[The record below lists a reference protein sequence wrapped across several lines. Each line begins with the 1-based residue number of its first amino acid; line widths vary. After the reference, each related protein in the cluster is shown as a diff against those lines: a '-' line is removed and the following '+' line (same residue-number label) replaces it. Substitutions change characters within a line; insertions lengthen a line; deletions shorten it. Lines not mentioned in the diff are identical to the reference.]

1 MKKTRNSLYC
11 GFKGPSAVCRKSR
24 ILDLI
29 YRRGQILAYHLL
41 HLNNETCK
49 NTATSCDTGCTVVSD
64 IICTTVYLYATV
76 Y

>member
-1 MKKTRNSLYC
+1 MNVKTKDSLYC

-41 HLNNETCK
+41 HPNNKTCN
-49 NTATSCDTGCTVVSD
+49 NTATSGCTVVSD
-64 IICTTVYLYATV
+64 IICTTVYLYTEV
-76 Y
+76 TDI